1 MDSFEVNK
9 IAGGVLGTL
18 LLTMALG
25 LFSGFIYSPPVPTKP
40 GYDLPAAPAEGG
52 GEGQAKSAA
61 PAEPLPV
68 LLAKADIG
76 KGQGFAKACGACHN
90 FEKGAAAKVGP
101 PLYGVVGREVASVP
115 GFSYSDSLK
124 SKGGTWDYEKINA
137 FITSPKAY
145 APGTKMTFAGE
156 SDPDKRA
163 DIIDYLHTLS
173 DTPEPLPAVTT
184 PAAATAPA
192 ADAPAPAAPNAKAPA
207 GNAPAAP
214 AANPPAAAPVSPE
227 PAAPAAPAAPA
238 DPASKG

>member
-25 LFSGFIYSPPVPTKP
+25 LFSGFIYAPPVPTKP
-40 GYDLPAAPAEGG
+40 GYDLPAAPAEGSG
-52 GEGQAKSAA
+52 DGAAKPAA

-68 LLAKADIG
+68 LLAKADIN
-76 KGQGFAKACGACHN
+76 KGESFAKACGACHN

-115 GFSYSDSLK
+115 GFSYSDALK

-137 FITSPKAY
+137 FITSPKSY

-156 SDPDKRA
+156 SDPVKRA

-192 ADAPAPAAPNAKAPA
+192 ADAPAAK
-207 GNAPAAP
+207 G
-214 AANPPAAAPVSPE
+214 
-227 PAAPAAPAAPA
+227 AAPAAPAASAPA
-238 DPASKG
+238 APAADAPAAPAPAAPAGDAPAAPAPAPATKG